1 MLYREAL
8 ETLPLKSET
17 EMLDTMCVFNIVLT
31 VLSSNVRQV

>member
-17 EMLDTMCVFNIVLT
+17 EMLDTVCIQYCID
-31 VLSSNVRQV
+31 SPKQ